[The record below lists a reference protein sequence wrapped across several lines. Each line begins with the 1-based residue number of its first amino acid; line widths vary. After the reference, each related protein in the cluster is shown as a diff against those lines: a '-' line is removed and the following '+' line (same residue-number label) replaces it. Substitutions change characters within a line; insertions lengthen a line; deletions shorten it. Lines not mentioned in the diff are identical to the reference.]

1 MKKTFAQSLRNKEI
15 QTNEQAQIELQRQV
29 ELWKMGMGVESEIF
43 TYLGFTYPEFCLVS
57 VNTDKIIDLYEA
69 GEILVDISEDQL
81 NSLYVEWCQIPSPR
95 HERFGQYVYNQVK
108 FEKDNSYNERDPEV
122 AYQILLGACT
132 PE

>member
-29 ELWKMGMGVESEIF
+29 ELWKMGMGVENEIF

-81 NSLYVEWCQIPSPR
+81 NNLYVEIT
-95 HERFGQYVYNQVK
+95 
-108 FEKDNSYNERDPEV
+108 V
-122 AYQILLGACT
+122 ATMVSLYSRIH
-132 PE
+132 